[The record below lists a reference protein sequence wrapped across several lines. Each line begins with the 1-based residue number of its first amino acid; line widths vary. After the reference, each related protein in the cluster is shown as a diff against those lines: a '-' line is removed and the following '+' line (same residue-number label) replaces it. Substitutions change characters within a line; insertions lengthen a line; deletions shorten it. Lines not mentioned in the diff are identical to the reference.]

1 MAMYKYIVMVG
12 FEFVDIECKHFSTV
26 VIYVAK
32 KIDVARCSSA

>member
-1 MAMYKYIVMVG
+1 MIG
-12 FEFVDIECKHFSTV
+12 FEIVDIECKHFSTV